1 MPKAYSYIRF
11 SSTKQQKG
19 DSLKRQT
26 DLRDQ
31 YLQQHPELKLDT
43 SISLED
49 LGVSAYDKTNI
60 TKGALGGFLRHVEE
74 GKIPKGSFLLVESL
88 DRLSRIQP
96 IDALPIFLGVINAGI
111 TIVTLFDNQ
120 VHSRESISANPY
132 ALMMSIS
139 NMIRA
144 NEESATK
151 SKRVRAAWDSKREN
165 ISNKRLTDVC
175 PFWMK
180 PAGGDKGF
188 DLIPERVEVV
198 KRIYKMSQEGIG
210 NTIIVK
216 TLNDEGVPTFSDRTV
231 GWQKSYIQKT
241 LTNPAVYGE
250 FRTHLKRDG
259 ETTPVEVIPDYYP
272 AVMSRE
278 QWEIASSARASRRMR
293 GGVSKGKN
301 LTNLFSGLVR
311 CGYCGGSMGIGSYY
325 NTRKDGTKR
334 EVKHLSCTDA
344 RRGLGCKCI
353 QWIYTDFENLVLR
366 FCKEVD
372 LAQVLR
378 VERCAETDLNK
389 AQERLEGIKL
399 EITAVNAR
407 NEALV
412 NALETAEQTEPPKLI
427 FDRLRSNEVKL
438 ANLLDERRLA
448 EEEVAKLN
456 SSRVDAAVQRNLIV
470 DLLEQLETLE
480 GNELHLLRI
489 RLSEAIK
496 RVVTKIVTYPGGR
509 WYTDEEVEDHRRDLL
524 ASEEF
529 DGEAVKAMCAKL
541 DTKPNREN
549 RLLMLEFQNGE
560 HRTVLSSGRI
570 LDQKTPPPSDWDVAT
585 VFESLAFKVFKRE
598 EA

>member
-11 SSTKQQKG
+11 SSSRQQKG

-31 YLQQHPELKLDT
+31 YLQQHPELELDT
-43 SISLED
+43 SIGLED

-60 TKGALGGFLRHVEE
+60 TKGALGGFLRQVEE
-74 GKIPKGSFLLVESL
+74 GKIPRGSFLLVESL

-120 VHSRESISANPY
+120 VHSRESIGANPY

-151 SKRVRAAWDSKREN
+151 SRRIRSSWDAKRLN
-165 ISNKRLTDVC
+165 ISNKRLTDIC
-175 PFWMK
+175 PYWLK
-180 PAGGDKGF
+180 PSQGDKGF
-188 DLIPERVEVV
+188 DLIPEHVEVV
-198 KRIYKMSQEGIG
+198 KRIFQMSKDGIG
-210 NTIIVK
+210 TSTIVK
-216 TLNDEGVPTFSDRTV
+216 TFNDEGVPKFSDRV
-231 GWQKSYIQKT
+231 KGWQKSYIQKT
-241 LTNPAVYGE
+241 LSNPAVYGE

-259 ETTPVEVIPDYYP
+259 VVTPADVIPDYYP
-272 AVMSRE
+272 AIMTRE
-278 QWEIASSARASRRMR
+278 QWEIAAAARASRRMR

-311 CGYCGGSMGIGSYY
+311 CGYCGGPMGMGSYY
-325 NTRKDGTKR
+325 NTRMDGTKK

-344 RRGLGCKCI
+344 RRGMGCKCI
-353 QWIYTDFENLVLR
+353 RWIYTDFENLVLR

-372 LAQVLR
+372 LAQVLH
-378 VERCAETDLNK
+378 VDLSAENDVNNAL
-389 AQERLEGIKL
+389 QRLEGIKL
-399 EITAVNAR
+399 EISAVNAR
-407 NEALV
+407 NEALL
-412 NALETAEQTEPPKLI
+412 NALEMTDQAEPPKLI
-427 FDRLRSNEVKL
+427 VDRMRSNETKL
-438 ANLLDERRLA
+438 VDLLEDRRLA
-448 EEEVAKLN
+448 EDEVMKLN
-456 SSRVDAAVQRNLIV
+456 NSRVDAAVQRNLIV
-470 DLLEQLETLE
+470 ELLQQLGTLE

-496 RVVTKIVTYPGGR
+496 RVIAKIVTFPGGR
-509 WYTDEEVEDHRRDLL
+509 WYSEEEIENYRRDLI
-524 ASEEF
+524 ASDEF
-529 DGEAVKAMCAKL
+529 DEDTIKELCAKL
-541 DTKPNREN
+541 DAKPNTKN

-560 HRTVLSSGRI
+560 HRTVLSSGRV

-585 VFESLAFKVFKRE
+585 LFESLAFKVFERVD
-598 EA
+598 A